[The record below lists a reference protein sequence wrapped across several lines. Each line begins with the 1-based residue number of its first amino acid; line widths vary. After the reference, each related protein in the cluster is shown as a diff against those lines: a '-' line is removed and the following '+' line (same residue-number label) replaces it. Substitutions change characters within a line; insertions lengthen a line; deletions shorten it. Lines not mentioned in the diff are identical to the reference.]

1 MIKYIHKED
10 AKQGSTLECNPSL
23 FLMYKILFKIPPHKT
38 GKFDNS
44 NMFAIYIYILSITTE
59 YTIADH
65 IKTDHMGFHSD
76 MNSLIF

>member
-1 MIKYIHKED
+1 MAKVAMAGKLKFEHAEIVIKKD
-10 AKQGSTLECNPSL
+10 
-23 FLMYKILFKIPPHKT
+23 
-38 GKFDNS
+38 
-44 NMFAIYIYILSITTE
+44 IYILSITTE